1 MKIAKALLGIGLAS
15 GLLMGCGNNNG
26 AGDNNGNRNNAR
38 PVRYNDTADNNDVR
52 YNNVRYNT
60 GRTNGNNDADLTNN
74 TRGTQGINNANLTNN
89 NGNGNGNNNNNNN
102 VRVANRIARS
112 IEDLKEVAQARV
124 IATNDNAYVAV
135 LLERN
140 QNNDKLDKKLKNK
153 ISKVVKQTDPSI
165 NDVYIS
171 ENPDFFDQ
179 MSDYVNDIRN
189 GRPISGFFNQFNDTI
204 QRVFPN
210 GSR

>member
-60 GRTNGNNDADLTNN
+60 GRTNGNNGAD
-74 TRGTQGINNANLTNN
+74 LTNN
-89 NGNGNGNNNNNNN
+89 NGNGNNNNNNNN

-112 IEDLKEVAQARV
+112 IENLKEVAQAFV

-189 GRPISGFFNQFNDTI
+189 GRPISGFFNQFNDII

>member
-38 PVRYNDTADNNDVR
+38 PVRYNDTADNHDVR

-60 GRTNGNNDADLTNN
+60 GRTDGNNGAD
-74 TRGTQGINNANLTNN
+74 LTNN
-89 NGNGNGNNNNNNN
+89 NGNGNNNNNNNN

-112 IEDLKEVAQARV
+112 IEDLKEVAQAFV
-124 IATNDNAYVAV
+124 ITTNDNAYVAV

>member
-1 MKIAKALLGIGLAS
+1 M
-15 GLLMGCGNNNG
+15 
-26 AGDNNGNRNNAR
+26 
-38 PVRYNDTADNNDVR
+38 
-52 YNNVRYNT
+52 
-60 GRTNGNNDADLTNN
+60 
-74 TRGTQGINNANLTNN
+74 
-89 NGNGNGNNNNNNN
+89 
-102 VRVANRIARS
+102 
-112 IEDLKEVAQARV
+112 
-124 IATNDNAYVAV
+124 
-135 LLERN
+135 
-140 QNNDKLDKKLKNK
+140 
-153 ISKVVKQTDPSI
+153 

>member
-60 GRTNGNNDADLTNN
+60 GRTDGNNGADLTNN
-74 TRGTQGINNANLTNN
+74 
-89 NGNGNGNNNNNNN
+89 NGNGNNNNNNN
-102 VRVANRIARS
+102 DVRVANRIARS
-112 IEDLKEVAQARV
+112 IEDLKEVAQAFV

>member
-60 GRTNGNNDADLTNN
+60 GRTDG
-74 TRGTQGINNANLTNN
+74 
-89 NGNGNGNNNNNNN
+89 NNNNNN

-112 IEDLKEVAQARV
+112 IVDLKEVKQAFV
-124 IATNDNAYVAV
+124 IVTNDNAYVAV
-135 LLERN
+135 LLDRN
-140 QNNDKLDKKLKNK
+140 PNDKLDKKLKNK

-179 MSDYVNDIRN
+179 MSVYVNDIRN

>member
-1 MKIAKALLGIGLAS
+1 M
-15 GLLMGCGNNNG
+15 
-26 AGDNNGNRNNAR
+26 
-38 PVRYNDTADNNDVR
+38 R

-60 GRTNGNNDADLTNN
+60 GRTNGNNGADLTNN

-102 VRVANRIARS
+102 NNNNVRVANRIARS
-112 IEDLKEVAQARV
+112 IENLKEVAQARV

-171 ENPDFFDQ
+171 ENQDFFDK

-189 GRPISGFFNQFNDTI
+189 GRPISGFFNQFNDII

>member
-26 AGDNNGNRNNAR
+26 ADDNNGNRNNAR
-38 PVRYNDTADNNDVR
+38 PVRYNDTADNHDVR

-60 GRTNGNNDADLTNN
+60 GRTDGNNGADLTNN
-74 TRGTQGINNANLTNN
+74 
-89 NGNGNGNNNNNNN
+89 NGNGNNNNNNN
-102 VRVANRIARS
+102 DVRVANRIARS
-112 IEDLKEVAQARV
+112 IEDLKEVAQAFV
-124 IATNDNAYVAV
+124 ITTNDNAYVAV

-165 NDVYIS
+165 NNVYIS

>member
-60 GRTNGNNDADLTNN
+60 GRTDGNNGADLTNN
-74 TRGTQGINNANLTNN
+74 
-89 NGNGNGNNNNNNN
+89 NGNGNNNNNNN

-112 IEDLKEVAQARV
+112 IEDLKEVAQAFV

-153 ISKVVKQTDPSI
+153 ISKVVKQTDPSTVLKSKFI
-165 NDVYIS
+165 N
-171 ENPDFFDQ
+171 F
-179 MSDYVNDIRN
+179 
-189 GRPISGFFNQFNDTI
+189 
-204 QRVFPN
+204 
-210 GSR
+210 

>member
-26 AGDNNGNRNNAR
+26 ADDNNGNRNNAR
-38 PVRYNDTADNNDVR
+38 PVRYNDTADNHDVR

-60 GRTNGNNDADLTNN
+60 GRTDGDNGAD
-74 TRGTQGINNANLTNN
+74 LTNN
-89 NGNGNGNNNNNNN
+89 NGNGNNNNNNNN

-112 IEDLKEVAQARV
+112 IEDLKEVAQAFV
-124 IATNDNAYVAV
+124 IVTNDNAYVAV

>member
-60 GRTNGNNDADLTNN
+60 GRTDGNNGAD
-74 TRGTQGINNANLTNN
+74 LTNN
-89 NGNGNGNNNNNNN
+89 NGNGNNNNNNNN

-112 IEDLKEVAQARV
+112 IEDLKEVAQAFV
-124 IATNDNAYVAV
+124 IVTNDNAYVAV

>member
-38 PVRYNDTADNNDVR
+38 PVRYNDTADNHDVR

-60 GRTNGNNDADLTNN
+60 GRTDGNNGAD
-74 TRGTQGINNANLTNN
+74 LTNN
-89 NGNGNGNNNNNNN
+89 NGNGNNNNNNNN

-112 IEDLKEVAQARV
+112 IEDLKEVAQAFV
-124 IATNDNAYVAV
+124 ITTNDNAYVAV

-165 NDVYIS
+165 NNVYIS

-210 GSR
+210 RAR

>member
-15 GLLMGCGNNNG
+15 GLLMGCNNNG

-60 GRTNGNNDADLTNN
+60 GRTDGNNGADLTNN

-89 NGNGNGNNNNNNN
+89 NGNGNNNNNGND
-102 VRVANRIARS
+102 VRVDNRIARS
-112 IEDLKEVAQARV
+112 IEDLKEVAQALV

>member
-60 GRTNGNNDADLTNN
+60 GRTDGNNGADLTNN
-74 TRGTQGINNANLTNN
+74 
-89 NGNGNGNNNNNNN
+89 NGNGNNNNNNN
-102 VRVANRIARS
+102 DVRVANRIARS
-112 IEDLKEVAQARV
+112 IEDLKEVAQAFV
-124 IATNDNAYVAV
+124 IVTNDNAYVAV